1 MLLSNI
7 SYIIK
12 DISYLSLYKVKHIT
26 INKKLVL
33 DLDLLVLKSGRDAI
47 YKRIKVFKLN
57 YKQVI
62 RSFERQ
68 GALLESCLSLA

>member
-12 DISYLSLYKVKHIT
+12 DISYFSLYRIKYKS
-26 INKKLVL
+26 INNKLIFNL
-33 DLDLLVLKSGRDAI
+33 NLLVFKYKGNII

-57 YKQVI
+57 YNRIIKFI
-62 RSFERQ
+62 N
-68 GALLESCLSLA
+68 